1 MTDKRVCLARLPEG
15 SALHPVRVTV
25 KRPKNPEGR
34 AGNRFRNFYGVI
46 RSVERGGHLSLRSD
60 LPFTKAARPGIWS
73 SGIKKCEKTY
83 LTSSPAPWHTGAHVD
98 SSRKGYANAKRAV
111 WKLFLLLSLPP
122 PSISLSRSLSLYLLS
137 LLHGSP
143 RLLPPSL
150 WSFHK
155 SHAARQVGSLLRN
168 GFPDFFAVIK
178 GSRDGVGNDQRDFH
192 HETWLDGLPDTRDQP
207 LLDLAHDLSCLFR
220 SLFRSTRR

>member
-122 PSISLSRSLSLYLLS
+122 PLYLSLSLSFSLS
-137 LLHGSP
+137 FIPSSWFSSSSTPLPLVLPQKP
-143 RLLPPSL
+143 RSTPGRVTFEERVS
-150 WSFHK
+150 
-155 SHAARQVGSLLRN
+155 
-168 GFPDFFAVIK
+168 GFF
-178 GSRDGVGNDQRDFH
+178 RRDQRV
-192 HETWLDGLPDTRDQP
+192 P
-207 LLDLAHDLSCLFR
+207 
-220 SLFRSTRR
+220 

>member
-34 AGNRFRNFYGVI
+34 AGNRFRNFYRVI

-98 SSRKGYANAKRAV
+98 SSRKGYANAERAV

-122 PSISLSRSLSLYLLS
+122 SLSRSLTHSLSLTLSLYLS
-137 LLHGSP
+137 PFFVVLLVFY
-143 RLLPPSL
+143 PPPFGPST
-150 WSFHK
+150 K
-155 SHAARQVGSLLRN
+155 ATQHAR
-168 GFPDFFAVIK
+168 
-178 GSRDGVGNDQRDFH
+178 
-192 HETWLDGLPDTRDQP
+192 
-207 LLDLAHDLSCLFR
+207 
-220 SLFRSTRR
+220 